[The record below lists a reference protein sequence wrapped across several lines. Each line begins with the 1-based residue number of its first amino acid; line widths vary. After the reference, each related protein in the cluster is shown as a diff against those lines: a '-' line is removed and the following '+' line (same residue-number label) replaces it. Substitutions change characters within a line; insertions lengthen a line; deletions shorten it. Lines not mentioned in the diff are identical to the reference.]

1 VWSRDYFLKGKGAK
15 VKKVLSIVKSELY
28 HVLNGV
34 KISGVH
40 KNIRGDISGSL
51 YGDISGISGD
61 ISGIS
66 GDISRISGDISGIS
80 GDISGISGDISGISG
95 DISGISGDIS
105 GISGVIS
112 GISGDIDKAE
122 ITEEERDKG
131 VNILDLIK

>member
-40 KNIRGDISGSL
+40 KNIRGDISGIRGNISGSL
-51 YGDISGISGD
+51 YGDISRISGD
-61 ISGIS
+61 ISGS
-66 GDISRISGDISGIS
+66 LYGDISGIS

-95 DISGISGDIS
+95 DISGISGDI
-105 GISGVIS
+105 
-112 GISGDIDKAE
+112 DKAE